1 MEMFTWMEYILS
13 NDSTKVIYVLTLITI
28 ASTLDFLLGW
38 LNAKFNVSVKFSS
51 NKAIYGIARKI
62 IMIMLLVF
70 FIPVSMLIPQPIGIG
85 ALWVLYLG
93 YLFSEITSILN
104 HLNLA
109 EDDKRGDLFADF
121 INKIFNGGNK
131 K

>member
-13 NDSTKVIYVLTLITI
+13 NDSTKVIYILTLITI

-70 FIPVSMLIPQPIGIG
+70 FIPVSMLIPPPIGIG

>member
-38 LNAKFNVSVKFSS
+38 LNAKFNVTVKFSS

-109 EDDKRGDLFADF
+109 DDDKRGDLFADF
-121 INKIFNGGNK
+121 VNKIFNGGNK